1 MVDDDDDDE
10 DDCQFVWH
18 SKHRLK
24 RESHRP
30 TRGRIIVDQN
40 IKIEVE
46 KKSDGKKRMVEYF
59 F

>member
-46 KKSDGKKRMVEYF
+46 KTSDGKKMNG
-59 F
+59 